1 MSHIA
6 KISVEIKDLAALRQ
20 ACARLGFSF
29 QEGQRSYA
37 WYGRYQG
44 DTPLPEGITQDQLGK
59 CDHAIRVPGAKYEIG
74 LVQQE
79 GRYALLWDSWE
90 EGGLAQILGANAE
103 RLVQAYAIEA
113 AKNAAV
119 AQGHSVYE
127 EALEDGSVRLHVQVA
142 A

>member
-20 ACARLGFSF
+20 ACARLGFGF

-37 WYGRYQG
+37 WYGRYAG

-127 EALEDGSVRLHVQVA
+127 EVLEDGSVRLHVQVA